1 MPTQIKKDEVLRLT
15 QKISETDA
23 VYFTDYKG
31 LTHLE
36 LVALRTKVKEAGA
49 EYSVIKNTLFRI
61 ALKDA
66 GRPEAEFSGE
76 TAVIFAKKDPIAPL
90 QAFSQLAKDRVKGAV
105 AFGEFM
111 VGDKLNKLI
120 EMDSPET
127 IKSKL
132 VSQLA
137 SPMYKLVYSLNWN
150 VQRLVVAIDN
160 VREKKGGVE

>member
-1 MPTQIKKDEVLRLT
+1 MATQIKKDEVLRLT
-15 QKISETDA
+15 KKISETDA

-31 LTHLE
+31 LTHSE
-36 LVALRTKVKEAGA
+36 LVALRTKVKEQGA
-49 EYSVIKNTLFRI
+49 DYSVIKNTLFRI

-66 GRPEAEFSGE
+66 GRPKAEFSGE
-76 TAVIFAKKDPIAPL
+76 TAVIFAKKDPLAPL
-90 QAFSQLAKDRVKGAV
+90 RAFSQMAKDRVKGAV

-120 EMDSPET
+120 DMDSPE
-127 IKSKL
+127 ILKSKL

-150 VQRLVVAIDN
+150 IQRLVMAIDN
-160 VREKKGGVE
+160 IKEKEGGGE